1 MRGFDLLVGYIIGN
15 ENMRQWLLSKL
26 KETSRSLDEMVRK
39 NIGEKNENVRRDN
52 GETQGTDRS
61 C

>member
-15 ENMRQWLLSKL
+15 ESMRQWLLSKL